1 MEKEEKMIYLHR
13 TKEDK
18 DKAME
23 RLALAKAMDAE
34 RDLVPVK
41 IDKQTIRLMPREK
54 AEKYLLNQKEKE
66 K

>member
-1 MEKEEKMIYLHR
+1 MIYFHR

-18 DKAME
+18 DKALE

-41 IDKQTIRLMPREK
+41 IDRSTIKLMPRNK
-54 AEKYLLNQKEKE
+54 AEKYLQEREK
-66 K
+66 

>member
-1 MEKEEKMIYLHR
+1 MEKEEKMIYFHR

-18 DKAME
+18 DKPLE

-41 IDKQTIRLMPREK
+41 IDRSTIKLMPRKK
-54 AEKYLLNQKEKE
+54 AEKYLQEREK
-66 K
+66 